1 MDRNDP
7 SALDSDLE
15 WQHDRKAIDAPMEAA
30 MQTKYRNCSLVIIA
44 SALLASCGITN
55 TEVQNDRYEIGNIP
69 ENVVAMAAPDQDLST
84 ARLLSE
90 DDCYWYMHAGPVET
104 TLVPLR
110 ATGGRPICVV
120 QQPVS

>member
-1 MDRNDP
+1 MHPIDASAVN
-7 SALDSDLE
+7 SALT
-15 WQHDRKAIDAPMEAA
+15 WQHTKPRANEAREAA

-55 TEVQNDRYEIGNIP
+55 TEGQNDRYEIGNIP

-84 ARLLSE
+84 ARLQSE